1 MANTREIIKRRKS
14 VANIGKITDTME
26 MIATWRFKKA
36 HIRSVGAKPYTDAIT
51 RLVATLAAGDGKIVH
66 PLLEKND
73 VSNKTLILVLTG
85 NRGLCGGYNTS
96 VLQEADRRIAEI
108 QKQDGEIELRAS
120 GKKAIQYF
128 KFIGQRV
135 SAAYTEFDVKTTY
148 AAVEALADELM
159 DMYHKKQID
168 AVQVVYTRFI
178 STAKFGPEVL
188 DLLPL
193 AALTDLLDKTP
204 YGTFVEDYIFSP
216 EPEEILQELIP
227 TTVRTR
233 LYQCFTDA
241 IVSEQIA
248 RMRSMKAAADN
259 AEQMISKL
267 TRQYNRARQSQI
279 TSELLDIM
287 GGVNALG

>member
-14 VANIGKITDTME
+14 VANIGKITGTME
-26 MIATWRFKKA
+26 MIATSRFKKA
-36 HIRSVGAKPYTDAIT
+36 HIRSVGSKPYTNAIT
-51 RLVATLAAGDGKIVH
+51 RLVAALSASNGKIVH

-85 NRGLCGGYNTS
+85 NRGLCGAYNS
-96 VLQEADRRIAEI
+96 NVLHEAKRQIAEI
-108 QKQDGEIELRAS
+108 QKEGGEIELRAS

-128 KFIGQRV
+128 RFIGQEA
-135 SAAYTEFDVKTTY
+135 SAGYTDFDIKTTF
-148 AAVEALADELM
+148 ADVEVLADEFM
-159 DMYHKKQID
+159 DLYRKKEID

-178 STAKFGPEVL
+178 STARFYPEVL

-193 AALTDLLDKTP
+193 AALTDPLDQRP

-241 IVSEQIA
+241 IVSEQVV

-259 AEQMISKL
+259 AEQMISNL

-279 TSELLDIM
+279 TGELLDIM